1 METDQL
7 KKEVEKTAWREV
19 RVKVGRTNG
28 QDVLH
33 VRDIP
38 GRNSRT
44 IKGLGEWVNHPLH
57 PRNRPKKPRK
67 KEDDGTA

>member
-1 METDQL
+1 MTTDQL
-7 KKEVEKTAWREV
+7 EDEVRKTAWREV
-19 RVKVGRTNG
+19 RVKRGVTNG

-38 GRNSRT
+38 GKTSRT

-57 PRNRPKKPRK
+57 PRNRPKKARR
-67 KEDDGTA
+67 KEDDGG